1 MKRQIWRMFVSLGFI
16 FVYPVIGI
24 MTKTTS
30 MNFDDIID
38 SYLHVLPKL
47 TNNEM
52 EFRTYVEYLAQQDL
66 KLSTIR
72 ARTWSLAPFFHYIK
86 DKHVTEVNKRDIE
99 GFNMVLKHS
108 GKKKSTIRKNMI
120 ETRDFLNFLYPDNDF
135 FSSIKFRKEKPD
147 TSKKEYINSSD
158 VAEMLKFCVSQRD
171 RCFIFLMWESAGRLG
186 EVLSLNVGDVKPDK
200 YGVTITVTGKTGKR
214 DIPLI
219 DSVPDIQLWLNIL
232 KGKPDDP
239 LFPIKNGR
247 LAVRGAQT
255 IVTKLGIKAH
265 ITKPCHCHS
274 FRHGRLTELSNL
286 GMSEPQ
292 MRLYAGWEADSQM
305 SSTYI
310 HVSADDVKRKVWATK
325 GIKEIEDTKVEAI
338 TTARLCVRC
347 GHENPFDSKYCSKC
361 SAILD
366 SLEAM
371 SRQQFEAEFKDRII
385 STLIDSPILMSMV
398 KTRMK
403 QQEDNNK

>member
-1 MKRQIWRMFVSLGFI
+1 MGL
-16 FVYPVIGI
+16 P
-24 MTKTTS
+24 
-30 MNFDDIID
+30 II
-38 SYLHVLPKL
+38 K
-47 TNNEM
+47 NNETI
-52 EFRTYVEYLAQQDL
+52 FNDYILYLELQDL
-66 KLSTIR
+66 KHSTVS
-72 ARTWSLAPFFHYIK
+72 ARLWSVVPFFKFVEYRTSNE
-86 DKHVTEVNKRDIE
+86 VTRQDIE
-99 GFNMVLKHS
+99 RFAIFLKKS
-108 GKKKSTIRKNMI
+108 GKKKTTQRKNLI
-120 ETRDFLNFLYPDNDF
+120 ETRDFFKWLKPNNDF
-135 FSSIKFRKEKPD
+135 FTGIKFRKEKPD
-147 TSKKEYINSSD
+147 TSKKEYINSLD

-186 EVLSLNVGDVKPDK
+186 EVLSLNVGDIKPDK

-232 KGKPDDP
+232 KGEPDDP

-255 IVTKLGIKAH
+255 IVTKLGIKAN
-265 ITKPCHCHS
+265 IKKPCHCHS

-325 GIKEIEDTKVEAI
+325 GIKEIEEKPVEAV
-338 TTARLCVRC
+338 TTVKMCVRC
-347 GHENPFDSKYCSKC
+347 GHENPFDSKYCSRC

-366 SLEAM
+366 SIEAM
-371 SRQQFEAEFKDRII
+371 SKQQFEAEFKDRIM
-385 STLIDSPILMSMV
+385 STLIDNPLIMSMI

-403 QQEDNNK
+403 QQEDKDKQK